1 MLPVSVLNILK
12 QQSVGMTREH
22 FLEKA
27 KEEKIESPLRE
38 LKCLIDQGL
47 ARIDHHPSP
56 TRFKATNRAFN
67 Q

>member
-1 MLPVSVLNILK
+1 MLPVSVLEILK
-12 QQSVGMTREH
+12 QQCVGMTREH

-27 KEEKIESPLRE
+27 KEEKIESPLRD

-47 ARIDHHPSP
+47 ARIDRHPYP
-56 TRFKATNRAFN
+56 TRFKATKQAFD